1 VGGLFARGGRGASR
15 FQPEEMRSFLI
26 RERMV
31 PMKGTQPISVVLV
44 AMVSAALHGAV
55 AVVFVPI
62 LSFLLLSWG
71 AAPVQLSNAVAGAN
85 NGMVFAVIAPLCC
98 AVFGF
103 FAGAFAAFTHN
114 VFAKDQP
121 RTAIV
126 MREEEMLVPDASL
139 AA

>member
-1 VGGLFARGGRGASR
+1 
-15 FQPEEMRSFLI
+15 
-26 RERMV
+26 
-31 PMKGTQPISVVLV
+31 MKGTQPISVFLV
-44 AMVSAALHGAV
+44 AMVSATLHGAA

-71 AAPVQLSNAVAGAN
+71 AAPVQLSSTVAATG

-114 VFAKDQP
+114 VFAKDHP
-121 RTAIV
+121 RPAV
-126 MREEEMLVPDASL
+126 VVQEEMLVPGASL
-139 AA
+139 SNAA

>member
-1 VGGLFARGGRGASR
+1 
-15 FQPEEMRSFLI
+15 
-26 RERMV
+26 
-31 PMKGTQPISVVLV
+31 MKGTQPISVVFV
-44 AMVSAALHGAV
+44 GMVSAVLHGAV

-71 AAPVQLSNAVAGAN
+71 AAPVQLRSAVEAAG
-85 NGMVFAVIAPLCC
+85 NGMVFAVVAPLCF

-121 RTAIV
+121 RRAV
-126 MREEEMLVPDASL
+126 VVQEEEILVPDASL

>member
-1 VGGLFARGGRGASR
+1 
-15 FQPEEMRSFLI
+15 
-26 RERMV
+26 
-31 PMKGTQPISVVLV
+31 
-44 AMVSAALHGAV
+44 MVSAALHGAV
-55 AVVFVPI
+55 AVVFVPV

-71 AAPVQLSNAVAGAN
+71 AAPVQLSRAVEAAG

-98 AVFGF
+98 AGFGF

-121 RTAIV
+121 RSAVIL
-126 MREEEMLVPDASL
+126 REEEMLVPDASL

>member
-1 VGGLFARGGRGASR
+1 
-15 FQPEEMRSFLI
+15 
-26 RERMV
+26 
-31 PMKGTQPISVVLV
+31 MKGTQPISVLLV
-44 AMVSAALHGAV
+44 AMVSAALHGAA

-71 AAPVQLSNAVAGAN
+71 AAPVQLSNVVAGAN

-114 VFAKDQP
+114 VFAKDQRRP
-121 RTAIV
+121 AV
-126 MREEEMLVPDASL
+126 AMQEEIFVPDASL

>member
-1 VGGLFARGGRGASR
+1 
-15 FQPEEMRSFLI
+15 
-26 RERMV
+26 
-31 PMKGTQPISVVLV
+31 MKGTQPISVLLV
-44 AMVSAALHGAV
+44 AMVSAALHGAA

-71 AAPVQLSNAVAGAN
+71 APPVQLGRLIATAG

-98 AVFGF
+98 ASFGF

-114 VFAKDQP
+114 VFAKEQRRP
-121 RTAIV
+121 VVVAQEKEI
-126 MREEEMLVPDASL
+126 LVPDASL